1 MEVLRVVI
9 IGAAGFVPLDKT
21 KPVQV
26 TSLPD
31 EVEGAVEICNN
42 NGHNLAVYII
52 DDHLYMPTKEDKLI
66 LKSYPK
72 NVGFYPLK
80 YQDVF
85 HSRCSRVVDREQ
97 AVKFESFRDSKEKII
112 YINIVSNN
120 DLFQKVLGRAK
131 SPYDLA
137 FMVHTETYTDKY
149 FLCFPLGRFSLAA
162 VVNALFQNELPP
174 LYNPVSG
181 EVNSSLVFN
190 EQRLYDPV
198 LYRIIKTG
206 LEQLVWCLKAGYD
219 NLKNDLQVPGWVLQA
234 SSPWNQAIIDYYLIA
249 PGVPEIQGGV
259 NNSGVC
265 DQDIQIYM
273 NEYSGYRKT
282 ITDCTLSVL
291 SNFVINNQI
300 VTLDQVRQYQGWKSL
315 PLWEHINSIY

>member
-1 MEVLRVVI
+1 M
-9 IGAAGFVPLDKT
+9 
-21 KPVQV
+21 
-26 TSLPD
+26 
-31 EVEGAVEICNN
+31 
-42 NGHNLAVYII
+42 
-52 DDHLYMPTKEDKLI
+52 
-66 LKSYPK
+66 
-72 NVGFYPLK
+72 
-80 YQDVF
+80 
-85 HSRCSRVVDREQ
+85 
-97 AVKFESFRDSKEKII
+97 KFESFRDSKEKII